1 MRWDDANY
9 YGYSLTAPKQSN
21 AIARSSQKNST
32 DEWFRYRKVMQPKQ
46 LSTRTEI
53 SEAIGRIGITV
64 KHYLIGL
71 FDSRTTKITPTDG
84 LCGKR

>member
-1 MRWDDANY
+1 MPTTMGIVSPPPNSPTQ
-9 YGYSLTAPKQSN
+9 SLDQVK
-21 AIARSSQKNST
+21 KNST
-32 DEWFRYRKVMQPKQ
+32 DESFRNRKVMQPKQ
-46 LSTRTEI
+46 LSTRTDI

-71 FDSRTTKITPTDG
+71 FDSRTTKIPPTDG